1 MSILLLTLCSTGL
14 SLGLILFFQPRWLF
28 ALVSLYFP
36 GVVYFAQTNKRVIA
50 LTIDDGPDQITTPK
64 ILETLANH
72 KAKATFFLISSRIKG
87 NEKIVADIVSNGHE
101 LGNHLTEDKP
111 SIKLPPSIFEAQLL
125 DAHKVLVNFSQPH
138 WLRPSSGWYNA
149 VMLETARK
157 YGYRVV
163 LGSIFPYDTHIPSSW
178 FASRHILANVRP
190 GSIVVLHDG
199 GSRGERTQT
208 TLATILPELRRR
220 CYRVVTLS
228 ELFEIAE
235 RSPQQERRVAEVL
248 NGEIEDL

>member
-1 MSILLLTLCSTGL
+1 MSILLLTLCLTGL
-14 SLGLILFFQPRWLF
+14 SLCLILFFQPQWLF
-28 ALVSLYFP
+28 TLVSSYFP
-36 GVVYFAQTNKRVIA
+36 GVVYFAETNKPVIA
-50 LTIDDGPDQITTPK
+50 LTIDDGPDQITTTK
-64 ILETLANH
+64 ILETLACY
-72 KAKATFFLISSRIKG
+72 KAKATFFLISSRVEG

-111 SIKLPPSIFEAQLL
+111 SIKLPPSIFEAELL
-125 DAHKVLVNFSQPH
+125 EAHKVLANFAEPH

-149 VMLETARK
+149 GILETSRK
-157 YGYRVV
+157 YGYRVA

-190 GSIVVLHDG
+190 GSIVVLHDSG
-199 GSRGERTQT
+199 LRGERTEK

-228 ELFEIAE
+228 ELFQIAE
-235 RSPQQERRVAEVL
+235 LSSEKNEA
-248 NGEIEDL
+248 